1 MFEGF
6 KAKVHEVLET
16 GKAEK
21 SMTFEQGLNSKY
33 REKLAEEFKKTGIEV
48 EDDIE
53 VEVVVPK
60 NEYAGRSITRSYIN
74 QYHVTGTFDGKRIEF
89 WLDEMNVVMNQA
101 FRAVDMRNFRCI
113 VDGVELP
120 SEAVA
125 KGEVKKVLDAAIAA
139 RDLLEFDRT
148 HSAT

>member
-21 SMTFEQGLNSKY
+21 SMTFEQGLDSKY

-48 EDDIE
+48 GDDIE
-53 VEVVVPK
+53 IEVVVPE
-60 NEYAGRSITRSYIN
+60 NEYAGRSRTRSFLK
-74 QYHVTGTFDGKRIEF
+74 QYHVTGTFDGKHMEF
-89 WLDEMNVVMNQA
+89 WLDETNVVMDQA
-101 FRAVDMRNFRCI
+101 FRSVDVRNFRCI

-125 KGEVKKVLDAAIAA
+125 KGEVKKVLDAAVAA
-139 RDLLEFDRT
+139 RNLLEFDRA